1 MRAMQHNP
9 QTRDPIA
16 IDVVESPDGVVLTL
30 IIGAGAW
37 QEGEALEAL
46 KRAQRRA
53 PKRAY
58 TSNPNELH

>member
-46 KRAQRRA
+46 KRAQRR
-53 PKRAY
+53 RR
-58 TSNPNELH
+58 